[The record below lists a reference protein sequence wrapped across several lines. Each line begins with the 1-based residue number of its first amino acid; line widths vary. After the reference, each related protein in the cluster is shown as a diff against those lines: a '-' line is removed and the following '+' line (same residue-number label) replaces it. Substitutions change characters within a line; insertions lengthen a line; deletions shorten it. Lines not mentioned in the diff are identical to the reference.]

1 MNTKTSLPAAF
12 VLTGAFW
19 VICRNS
25 LYLTQLAERNL
36 AILVLTPESYRQQVE
51 EARRNTHSPV
61 SHITDVA
68 YVEGSLDKE
77 ASFNPSVIAA
87 LQSWRTQYQIV
98 GAFAVGE
105 TLVEPTGLV
114 ADALGIRTPGL
125 RATRV
130 CRSKYLQRFY
140 LKAFSP
146 DSVML
151 PPEQRYHIDLATLA
165 YPLIMKPATRHSSSG
180 VLSIET
186 PEQAHRALAD
196 YPAHETLLLEQK
208 IVGQEYSV
216 ETLSQ
221 QGEVIFASAT
231 HKVTTDSHANT
242 FVELAHTVPNQD
254 PNSALLLEATKSV
267 LSTLGFSDGIA
278 HAEWRVDHNG
288 RPWLMEIAS
297 RTPGDG
303 ILPLYNLAYG
313 QPLEPTI
320 LRIMLG
326 ESASLPPPTRV
337 ARQVYLEHPLG
348 ILVDVQLD
356 WPGAEIVW
364 LNDNDPWPAIP
375 AGNHDDEPAL
385 RAMFI
390 HKQRGERLEPLRS
403 SDDRAVVFFID
414 ARNVAELDQLE
425 QRVRAKITL
434 HVEGQ
439 HD

>member
-25 LYLTQLAERNL
+25 LYLTQLAERGL
-36 AILVLTPESYRQQVE
+36 TILVLTPGSYRQQVE
-51 EARRNTHSPV
+51 EARRNKRSPI
-61 SHITDVA
+61 SHIADVA

-77 ASFNPSVIAA
+77 ASFNSSVIAV
-87 LQSWRTQYQIV
+87 LQNWRKLYQIV
-98 GAFAVGE
+98 GTFAVGE
-105 TLVEPTGLV
+105 TLVEPTGLI
-114 ADALGIRTPGL
+114 ADALGIRSPGL

-146 DSVML
+146 DSVMV
-151 PPEQRYHIDLATLA
+151 PPEQRDRIDLSALA

-186 PEQAHRALAD
+186 PQQAHRALAD

-254 PNSALLLEATKSV
+254 KNSTLLLEATKQV
-267 LSTLGFSDGIA
+267 LITLGFKDGIA
-278 HAEWRVDHNG
+278 HTEWRVDHNG

-303 ILPLYNLAYG
+303 ILPLYHLAYG
-313 QPLEPTI
+313 QPLEPAI

-326 ESASLPPPTRV
+326 EQVSLLAPGRV
-337 ARQVYLEHPLG
+337 ARQVYLEHSPG

-356 WPGAEIVW
+356 WPGTEIAW
-364 LNDNDPWPAIP
+364 LNDNDPWPTLS
-375 AGNHDDEPAL
+375 AGNRDDEPTL
-385 RAMFI
+385 RAVFV
-390 HKQRGERLEPLRS
+390 HKQRGERLETLRS
-403 SDDRAVVFFID
+403 SEDRAVVFFID

-425 QRVRAKITL
+425 KNVRAKITL
-434 HVEGQ
+434 HMKGQ